1 MRSRLQETPG
11 PMAEPIACFAITP
24 PGIESITAAE
34 LAALGASIDET
45 EPGGVSF
52 RADLALTYRANLEL
66 RTASRI
72 LKRVAAFEARTWFE
86 LERHAGRI
94 PWGSLVGAGMTPDF
108 DVTSRK
114 SRLYHNRGIAERLER
129 LAGAQPGPAA
139 GAVRAG
145 FHVRVYRDRFVISA
159 DSSGELLHRRG
170 YRLETAKAPLRETLA
185 AAMLLGCGWDG
196 ASPLLDPFCGS
207 GTIPIEAAL
216 LARRIAPGLRRTFAF
231 ESWPD
236 YDASLWKTIRAD
248 AEARIL
254 PAAPRI
260 IGADRDA
267 GAIAAA
273 AANAA
278 RAGVEGQVEFL
289 NRPVSA
295 TELMPG
301 PGLLV
306 TNPPYGARIGEEKSL
321 RNLYAQL
328 GNVARNRL
336 PGWRVAM
343 LGANARLEGQVGMP
357 LREIWRTNNGG
368 IPVHLVAT

>member
-1 MRSRLQETPG
+1 
-11 PMAEPIACFAITP
+11 MAESIACFAITP

-52 RADLALTYRANLEL
+52 RADLALIYRANLEL
-66 RTASRI
+66 RTASRV
-72 LKRVAAFEARTWFE
+72 LKRVASFEARTWFE
-86 LERHAGRI
+86 LERHAKKV
-94 PWGSLVGAGMTPDF
+94 PWGTLIGAGMTPEF

-114 SRLYHNRGIAERLER
+114 SKLYHNRGIAERLER
-129 LAGAQPGPAA
+129 VAGAPLPPAA
-139 GAVRAG
+139 EAARAG

-170 YRLETAKAPLRETLA
+170 YRLELAKAPLRETLA
-185 AAMLLGCGWDG
+185 AAMLLGCGWDA

-236 YDASLWKTIRAD
+236 YDASLWTKIRAD

-260 IGADRDA
+260 IGTDRDA

-301 PGLLV
+301 PGLLL

-328 GNVARNRL
+328 GNVARSRL